1 MADEK
6 KRIELEFDLSVAN
19 TDDILKQIDK
29 IQENYDEFLESIAKT
44 GNTKQLSYVKKVS
57 KELFEFSKAFKTVQ
71 ENLGDAVD
79 LKKKLNEGA
88 LSAEDAKTYLQ
99 GAKTLLSQM
108 NVISEY
114 FSKFSK
120 SMAKSSDYTKSNLVD
135 NFFPVID
142 RMFSDSLETVSAY
155 IDALERDSIKI
166 SQIFSKNA
174 DFESALSVAVDV
186 QELKEYREELQKI
199 ESLSGTFAKGINLD
213 VTAKKAEEA
222 EKVSKKS
229 ELEKARENVEKANE
243 EKKALKAENKALSSE
258 VSALKKELSA
268 SDKKVQNAE
277 TASKADKEKLAVE
290 KEKTKSLQA
299 ENKALSSQITSLE
312 KEDASSKKK
321 LEQAQK
327 SLDTT
332 KTHLTKSNERNK
344 LLKNENKA
352 LSSQISDL
360 QKDLNE
366 SEKRASRTEASYQ
379 KEISKLK
386 KETQKQIQYAEDE
399 KNKIQAKAEKI
410 VTEEKEKRLK
420 QVEKVNAEKETLR
433 TKLEGRIEDLTTKY
447 GSSLSKEQD
456 KLAKA
461 TSNYEK
467 KLADSQEKADRKL
480 ASQQESYEK
489 RVDSLRSQLEKE
501 KAKNTAKVNDKDS
514 YDKEIDSVTAHI
526 RRLEELSKL
535 VKNITSKDVIYTE
548 DMSTAFDALEKEINE
563 AADALERLDNK
574 DLSKKL
580 RNSIADAKYSLG
592 TGKENQ
598 AGRLVVPG
606 SSLDTKNIKKYSDAR
621 KQFDKTVGSELT
633 GIYKTSWNI
642 FKTTGKTSISFVSG
656 LFKGLGK
663 TAGSV
668 WNLFGSR
675 GKSTTSMIANQL
687 RNLAGLFSIY
697 SLVNTGKEAITL
709 SSDMIEV
716 RNVIQGVFG
725 EASQDIED
733 FSKSAIKNFGL
744 TQLQATK
751 MIGVFG
757 GMLEASNIVGDA
769 QSVMSKNLTAL
780 SGDLASFYNM
790 PIDDVFTKLK
800 SGLAGETEPLRAFG
814 VNMTVANLEA
824 YALSKGIDASWQ
836 SMNQATQQT
845 LRYNYILEH
854 LATAQGDFA
863 RTSNTWA
870 NQVRLLSSNF
880 QQLLSILG
888 GGAIQVLYP
897 IVKILNQIVSLAIQA
912 SSRMAN
918 MFGFDYQSL
927 ESQFGVGSNLS
938 DIGTMDTGMEIDTSG
953 IDDYT
958 DSTNKAADATDNLS
972 KSTEDAGDNLQSF
985 DRLNNITTDSLKD
998 YDTAAEDTKGLEDSL
1013 SNLGGS
1019 SLIEPLSYFENVEAP
1034 GEHVNGWLDE
1044 WIDLLEDK
1052 RWYEAGNKLAK
1063 LISKGLGNVYDV
1075 LSDEETLDKAEE
1087 FGTGLGEFFNGMVDE
1102 TDMFLNAGKTLG
1114 AGINLFTT
1122 FYNSFFD
1129 TADFKQ
1135 FGKSFAIGIKGLV
1148 NEVDGKELGKALT
1161 QTFRAAIDFIAGAI
1175 EDETTWED
1183 TGKLIGDVINGAIEN
1198 IDPSTAIP
1206 TLVGLAGRLFQ
1217 TLGVAFEEI
1226 KWEELSSEITEGI
1239 NKSIEEIDPK
1249 EFGTTLGN
1257 MVMDVLTLFEGVLD
1271 ADWGEAGTKFGSA
1284 INSFVD
1290 TGATKKFA
1298 STAVKFLGKVIELL
1312 SSAAKEI
1319 DWSDLANS
1327 ILEGLTEGFN
1337 ELDPDSQNLMKI
1349 LLTFLGIT
1357 GGVGAIGIVVTK
1369 LGGLAGSINE
1379 IASALKLLFGVSSG
1393 AGSLSGATGVLGGLL
1408 GLVSKHP
1415 LAASVTAITAA
1426 GSVAYYKGVV
1436 EPHTEEMEEAQEK
1449 LDNLAESYK
1458 GVSDSAKE
1466 AYETMLDNPLDSLPF
1481 ATSDLFEAQVNVM
1494 NVIGHFGEANEKLK
1508 EYIARGG
1515 KMDTFG
1521 ADIVGRKKQFS
1532 ELVDEAKAL
1541 ASTLKSIGDLGNY
1554 TKLQDL
1560 LDSSNWVHPEAL
1572 AEGFY
1577 SIIQEYENYN
1587 GALISLT
1594 DEQRQAIETQLRTH
1608 LVEFKN
1614 TAGEMVSIAGD
1625 TIVGIYRDS
1634 EQQIDYLITAAGHA
1648 YNTSTQSFTTATKTM
1663 RDNARS
1669 AVNGV
1674 TQVFNSDGSV
1684 SEAALNLAN
1693 NASMSTISGFNGMKV
1708 NASNAVTETANEI
1721 INSSSELTNAVG
1733 SAIDAATSGNM
1744 QKADNKGK
1752 EIGDTLRDS
1761 VERSFI
1767 NNPLNIYANIEV
1779 NKSLIKKYKFAT
1791 GGGSTLVPHS
1801 RRAGTPIGYEYSSEV
1816 SPYTT
1821 MSAFAR
1827 SIAPVPENIDT
1838 YGIDTSKFSS
1848 RLTKTASSFRASS
1861 PTVINSSPRNL
1872 ETILQMKIN
1881 NESDYRTLE
1890 KINSVISKLNSLRN
1904 TSNSGDMNITI
1915 RIGDRDIQDF
1925 VVETVRRNNYRNGN

>member
-1 MADEK
+1 MADDK

-44 GNTKQLSYVKKVS
+44 GNTKQLSYVRNVS

-71 ENLGDAVD
+71 ENLEDAIA
-79 LKKKLNEGA
+79 LNKKIGEGTF
-88 LSAEDAKTYLQ
+88 SVEDAKKYIQ

-114 FSKFSK
+114 FSNFSK

-142 RMFSDSLETVSAY
+142 RMFSDSLETISAY
-155 IDALERDSIKI
+155 VDAVEKDSGEI
-166 SQIFSKNA
+166 SKFFSRNN
-174 DFESALSVAVDV
+174 DFESAFSVAGDI

-199 ESLSGTFAKGINLD
+199 ESLSETFAKDINLD
-213 VTAKKAEEA
+213 VIAKKAEEA

-243 EKKALKAENKALSSE
+243 EKKALSAENKALSSE

-268 SDKKVQNAE
+268 SYKKVQNAE
-277 TASKADKEKLAVE
+277 TASKADKEKLA
-290 KEKTKSLQA
+290 
-299 ENKALSSQITSLE
+299 N
-312 KEDASSKKK
+312 
-321 LEQAQK
+321 
-327 SLDTT
+327 
-332 KTHLTKSNERNK
+332 
-344 LLKNENKA
+344 
-352 LSSQISDL
+352 
-360 QKDLNE
+360 
-366 SEKRASRTEASYQ
+366 
-379 KEISKLK
+379 
-386 KETQKQIQYAEDE
+386 
-399 KNKIQAKAEKI
+399 
-410 VTEEKEKRLK
+410 
-420 QVEKVNAEKETLR
+420 
-433 TKLEGRIEDLTTKY
+433 
-447 GSSLSKEQD
+447 
-456 KLAKA
+456 
-461 TSNYEK
+461 
-467 KLADSQEKADRKL
+467 
-480 ASQQESYEK
+480 
-489 RVDSLRSQLEKE
+489 LRSQLEKE
-501 KAKNTAKVNDKDS
+501 KARNTAKVNEKAS
-514 YDKEIDSVTAHI
+514 YDNEIDSVTAYI

-535 VKNITSKDVIYTE
+535 VKNITSRDVIYTE
-548 DMSTAFDALEKEINE
+548 DMSAAFDALEKEINE

-606 SSLDTKNIKKYSDAR
+606 SSLDPKNIKKYSDAR

-733 FSKSAIKNFGL
+733 FAKSAIKSFGL
-744 TQLQATK
+744 TQLQAIK

-780 SGDLASFYNM
+780 SGDLSSFYNM
-790 PIDDVFTKLK
+790 PVDDVFTKLK

-814 VNMTVANLEA
+814 LNMTVANLEA
-824 YALSKGIDASWQ
+824 YALSKGIDQSWQ
-836 SMNQATQQT
+836 SMSQATQQT
-845 LRYNYILEH
+845 LRYNYILEN
-854 LATAQGDFA
+854 LALAQGDFS
-863 RTSNTWA
+863 RTSGTWA
-870 NQVRLLSSNF
+870 NQIRLLSSNW

-888 GGAIQVLYP
+888 GATIKVLYP
-897 IVKILNQIVSLAIQA
+897 AVQVLNQMVSLAIQA
-912 SSRMAN
+912 SRGLADI
-918 MFGFDYQSL
+918 FGFDYESL
-927 ESQFGVGSNLS
+927 EGQFGVGADMSDVLSTPASLDVDTS
-938 DIGTMDTGMEIDTSG
+938 DIDNYSDAMEDAA
-953 IDDYT
+953 
-958 DSTNKAADATDNLS
+958 DSTKDFD
-972 KSTEDAGDNLQSF
+972 KETESAGDNLQSF
-985 DRLNNITTDSLKD
+985 DKLNNITTQDMSDYSDELGDTSDKTDKLGNLKD
-998 YDTAAEDTKGLEDSL
+998 I
-1013 SNLGGS
+1013 GGK
-1019 SLIEPLSYFENVEAP
+1019 SLIDPISYIENVKSPAEYA
-1034 GEHVNGWLDE
+1034 NKWLDE
-1044 WIDLLEDK
+1044 WIDLFENK
-1052 RWYEAGNKLAK
+1052 QWYQAGQKLAK
-1063 LISKGLGNVYDV
+1063 LMDKGLKEVYAV
-1075 LSDEETLDKAEE
+1075 LSDEETLDKAEDLGE
-1087 FGTGLGEFFNGMVDE
+1087 GLAEFFNGIIDE
-1102 TDMFLNAGKTLG
+1102 TDLFLDAGKTLG
-1114 AGINLFTT
+1114 AGINLFTK
-1122 FYNSFFD
+1122 FFNSFFD
-1129 TADFKQ
+1129 TLNWSQLGRDFTI
-1135 FGKSFAIGIKGLV
+1135 FIKGLV
-1148 NEVDGKELGKALT
+1148 SEVDGYELGRALT
-1161 QTFRAAIDFIAGAI
+1161 QVFSAGIDFLGGAI
-1175 EDETTWED
+1175 EDEETWLALGD
-1183 TGKLIGDVINGAIEN
+1183 TLGDVINGAIDN
-1198 IDPSTAIP
+1198 IDLAKTIP
-1206 TLVGLAGRLFQ
+1206 ILVGLAGRLFQ
-1217 TLGVAFEEI
+1217 AAGAAFETVD
-1226 KWEELSSEITEGI
+1226 WVGLSKDITTGI
-1239 NKSIEEIDPK
+1239 NTAIDNVDPN

-1257 MVMDVLTLFEGVLD
+1257 MVMDILTLFEGVLD

-1312 SSAAKEI
+1312 SSAVKEVE
-1319 DWSDLANS
+1319 WKDLANS

-1337 ELDPDSQNLMKI
+1337 ELDPESQNIMKI

-1393 AGSLSGATGVLGGLL
+1393 AGSLSGANGVLGGLL

-1415 LAASVTAITAA
+1415 LASAVTAITAA
-1426 GSVAYYKGVV
+1426 GSFAYYKGVV
-1436 EPHTEEMEEAQEK
+1436 EPHTEEMEEAQKK

-1458 GVSDSAKE
+1458 GLSDSAKE

-1494 NVIGHFGEANEKLK
+1494 NVIGHFGEANEKLQ

-1521 ADIVGRKKQFS
+1521 ANIIGRKQQFS
-1532 ELVDEAKAL
+1532 ELVDEAKDL

-1554 TKLQDL
+1554 AKLKDL
-1560 LDSSNWVHPEAL
+1560 LDSSSWVHPEAL

-1594 DEQRQAIETQLRTH
+1594 DAQRQAIETQLRTH

-1614 TAGEMVSIAGD
+1614 AAGEMVSIAGD
-1625 TIVGIYRDS
+1625 TVVGIYRDS

-1648 YNTSTQSFTTATKTM
+1648 YNTSTQSFTSVTKTM

-1674 TQVFNSDGSV
+1674 TLVFESSGAV
-1684 SEAALNLAN
+1684 SEAALRMAQNSSAN
-1693 NASMSTISGFNGMKV
+1693 TISGFNGMKI
-1708 NASNAVTETANEI
+1708 NAGDAVSATAMEILNRGSEVSNAVGNVI
-1721 INSSSELTNAVG
+1721 TN
-1733 SAIDAATSGNM
+1733 AATSNEANAEAAGRTLAE
-1744 QKADNKGK
+1744 K
-1752 EIGDTLRDS
+1752 IGYSIEDY
-1761 VERSFI
+1761 FI
-1767 NNPLNIYANIEV
+1767 GNPLSLYANIDV
-1779 NKSLIKKYKFAT
+1779 DMSNLNLNRYTPAS
-1791 GGGSTLVPHS
+1791 GGGTTLVPHLRS
-1801 RRAGTPIGYEYSSEV
+1801 GFGTAVGNSIVSGATAYSTMSTYARTLSGNVGFGSMSGLYSSNV
-1816 SPYTT
+1816 GNFRNYR
-1821 MSAFAR
+1821 SA
-1827 SIAPVPENIDT
+1827 
-1838 YGIDTSKFSS
+1838 
-1848 RLTKTASSFRASS
+1848 LQASSYPSYNFESIKPANISFNAKMS
-1861 PTVINSSPRNL
+1861 DKVDSL
-1872 ETILQMKIN
+1872 TI
-1881 NESDYRTLE
+1881 D
-1890 KINSVISKLNSLRN
+1890 KLNALIMKLSN
-1904 TSNSGDMNITI
+1904 MKDNSGDNVPNFDIS
-1915 RIGDRDIQDF
+1915 IGNKQIDDYI
-1925 VVETVRRNNYRNGN
+1925 VNVVRRNGYKLSR